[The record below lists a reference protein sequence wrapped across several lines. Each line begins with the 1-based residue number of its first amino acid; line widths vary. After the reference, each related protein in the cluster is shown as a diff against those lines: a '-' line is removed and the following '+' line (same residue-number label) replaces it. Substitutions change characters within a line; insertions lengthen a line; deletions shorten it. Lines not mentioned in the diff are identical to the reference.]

1 MHPQHSW
8 PPPAPPPSHTYATSY
23 PPTYPPPLPPP
34 SHSEKRHKSK
44 SRPHRH
50 EQTHYF
56 PPAPAPPASLPPAPS
71 VPPIPEVPPSAARV
85 RRVLTL
91 LIEDKRDPNGE
102 SMLAEVRVPL
112 KPSEAGDGG
121 FWADAQDVSE
131 ELQKGPSRI
140 DGSAKVYTQRGK
152 YKQYFLRIPV
162 DGEPVCQPANLKVA
176 SDRTIEIVIEDVSH
190 AVPWV
195 VACR

>member
-8 PPPAPPPSHTYATSY
+8 PPPAPPPAHTYAASY

-44 SRPHRH
+44 SRSHRH
-50 EQTHYF
+50 EQTHYY
-56 PPAPAPPASLPPAPS
+56 PPAPPPPS
-71 VPPIPEVPPSAARV
+71 VPPIPEAPPPAVRV
-85 RRVLTL
+85 CRVLTL
-91 LIEDKRDPNGE
+91 LIEDKRNPDGE
-102 SMLAEVRVPL
+102 CMLAEVRVPL
-112 KPSEAGDGG
+112 KPAGTGDDG

-152 YKQYFLRIPV
+152 YKQYFLRIPAN
-162 DGEPVCQPANLKVA
+162 GEPVCQPANLRVA
-176 SDRTIEIVIEDVSH
+176 PDRTIEIVIEDVSH
-190 AVPWV
+190 AKLK
-195 VACR
+195 AITCS